1 MTRGVSTV
9 GIVMLLTV
17 SVGWGV
23 SWPIFKIVLAE
34 VPPWTFRALCVGVG
48 GLALLVIARLSGASL
63 RVGRVEIGP
72 LVVLSLFNVT
82 GWNLLSVYGV
92 TLLPSGR
99 AAIIGFTM
107 PLWAVVFGALLL
119 DERITRAKGAGLV
132 IGLAGLVALLGEDV
146 LTLRSAPVGAL
157 FMLLAA
163 TSWGLGT
170 VLVKHY
176 RFSQP
181 SIVLAGWQLL
191 LGGVPIYL
199 GALGLEAGEVQMP
212 SLWPSLALV
221 YMIVVCFVLCYWG
234 WFKVLTWLPAGVAA
248 YGLLLVPVIG
258 VASGAAM
265 LGEPVGWP
273 ELSALVLIVAAIAK
287 VVLPE
292 ARAAPAVT

>member
-1 MTRGVSTV
+1 MTRASTLGLV
-9 GIVMLLTV
+9 TLLAV

-23 SWPIFKIVLAE
+23 SWPVFKITLAE

-48 GLALLVIARLSGASL
+48 GLALLVIARFSGASL
-63 RVGRVEIGP
+63 RVGRHEIGP

-82 GWNLLSVYGV
+82 GWNLLSVYGII
-92 TLLPSGR
+92 LLPSGR

-107 PLWAVVFGALLL
+107 PLWAVIFGALLI
-119 DERITRAKGAGLV
+119 DERITRHKAAGLV
-132 IGLAGLVALLGEDV
+132 VGLAGLVALLGEDILV
-146 LTLRSAPVGAL
+146 VGAAPVGAL
-157 FMLLAA
+157 FMLAAA

-170 VLVKHY
+170 VLVKYY

-191 LGGVPIYL
+191 VGGVPIYL
-199 GALGLEAGEVQMP
+199 GAVGLEAGEVRAP

-265 LGEPVGWP
+265 LGEAVGWA
-273 ELSALVLIVAAIAK
+273 ELSALALIVAGIAV

-292 ARAAPAVT
+292 ARAAPAAT

>member
-1 MTRGVSTV
+1 MTRASTLGLV
-9 GIVMLLTV
+9 TLLAV

-23 SWPIFKIVLAE
+23 SWPVFKIALAE

-48 GLALLVIARLSGASL
+48 GLALLVIARFSGASL
-63 RVGRVEIGP
+63 RVGRHEIGP

-82 GWNLLSVYGV
+82 GWNLLSVYGII
-92 TLLPSGR
+92 LLPSGR

-107 PLWAVVFGALLL
+107 PLWAVIFGALLI
-119 DERITRAKGAGLV
+119 DERITRHKAAGLV
-132 IGLAGLVALLGEDV
+132 VGLAGLVALLGEDILV
-146 LTLRSAPVGAL
+146 VGAAPVGAL
-157 FMLLAA
+157 FMLAAA

-170 VLVKHY
+170 VLVKYY

-191 LGGVPIYL
+191 VGGVPIYL
-199 GALGLEAGEVQMP
+199 GAVGLEAGEVRAP

-265 LGEPVGWP
+265 LGEAVGWA
-273 ELSALVLIVAAIAK
+273 ELSALALIVAGIAV

-292 ARAAPAVT
+292 ARAAPAAT